1 MASDEERGVAFEEAL
16 AELEAI
22 LAELERGE
30 PDLDEALRLFERGV
44 ARLRA
49 ALRLLED
56 AEGKVEELI
65 ADASGELRTV
75 PFDVP
80 EGDAG
85 EGDRSGG
92 EG

>member
-1 MASDEERGVAFEEAL
+1 MAGDDERGVAFEEAL

-22 LAELERGE
+22 LAQLERGE

-49 ALRLLED
+49 ALGLLED

-65 ADASGELRTV
+65 ADASGELSTV

-80 EGDAG
+80 DGEDGEGDA
-85 EGDRSGG
+85 SGG
-92 EG
+92 GG